1 MRCRLK
7 AGLSDSRTESVAG
20 EGQLLAV
27 SLTIFIPLSFGDGHA
42 VGCSGPVSEAGRPSR
57 SRSVPPRPDS
67 QDLDGYDFEFL
78 AVNLVAWFAIHD
90 AARRMR
96 EARHLGLSPLAYI
109 PFHQVAAMLE
119 VPSAD
124 LNAYKGGR
132 RYLRTEHLLQF
143 MGQHR
148 FGEQLFEYAASR
160 NLLYKSAAFSW
171 GGEFGAFEE
180 IEQSRKVFL
189 REVKTMKIEHQ
200 EEQLR
205 RLSSSIRDLV
215 RLAVDV
221 EGEVVRAGGRATPF
235 HFAEIERALS
245 RQAGE
250 RLVQSLRD
258 DRPFW
263 KKVLSLVTEE
273 PVRTADIHK
282 ALREADVSYDKA
294 HVSKVLHKLSTGPKP
309 QIGKLS
315 RAVYYLLPNDNT

>member
-1 MRCRLK
+1 MVTRSAARDRSK
-7 AGLSDSRTESVAG
+7 R
-20 EGQLLAV
+20 
-27 SLTIFIPLSFGDGHA
+27 
-42 VGCSGPVSEAGRPSR
+42 PVDRVDPGAFPIDPMGA
-57 SRSVPPRPDS
+57 
-67 QDLDGYDFEFL
+67 DLDDYDFEFL
-78 AVNLVAWFAIHD
+78 AVNLVAWFAAHD
-90 AARRMR
+90 AARLMR
-96 EARHLGLSPLAYI
+96 EARRRGLSPLAYI
-109 PFHQVAAMLE
+109 PFHQVADILE
-119 VPSAD
+119 VPPAD
-124 LNAYKGGR
+124 LNDYRSGR
-132 RYLRTEHLLQF
+132 RYLRTEHLLKF

-171 GGEFGAFEE
+171 GNDFGAFEE

-235 HFAEIERALS
+235 HFTEIERALS

-250 RLVQSLRD
+250 RPVQSLRD

-273 PVRTADIHK
+273 PIRTADIHK

-315 RAVYYLLPNDNT
+315 RAVYYLIPSDNT